1 MNDSDES
8 KVIEKTAKVRECD
21 QAFIKTFYLQNML
34 AAMRQCLDLMK
45 EDQVNNCM
53 HMSHYVLILY

>member
-53 HMSHYVLILY
+53 HMSQYILTLY

>member
-45 EDQVNNCM
+45 EDQVNNCTCLII
-53 HMSHYVLILY
+53 VLILY

>member
-53 HMSHYVLILY
+53 YMSQYILTLY